1 MKYVGSKNKI
11 SKYIAPILQK
21 LIDDNN
27 VSVYYEPMCGGLNM
41 IDKIK
46 CKYRIGN
53 DIHPEL
59 IAMWKALQS
68 GWKPPEHISE
78 EEYNLVR
85 LNKNKYPDYY
95 VGFVGFMAGFGGK
108 YYGGFPRGKKPDGT
122 PRDYTN
128 EAIRNILK
136 QLHSVMDVK
145 LICRDYF
152 DINMNQLHNALIY
165 CDPPYRD
172 TTKYSTNG
180 FDYDKFYDWCREV
193 SEFNILCISEY
204 QMPSDFACIWAKS
217 VTTSLDISNIRHKNE
232 NRTEKLFMLNPHKY
246 GISEIQ
252 ITNNIP

>member
-1 MKYVGSKNKI
+1 MVIIKYVGSKNKI

-27 VSVYYEPMCGGLNM
+27 VSVYYEPFVGGCNM

-68 GWKPPEHISE
+68 GWQPPEHILE
-78 EEYNLVR
+78 KEYNLVR
-85 LNKNKYPDYY
+85 LNRDKYPDYY
-95 VGFVGFMAGFGGK
+95 VGFVGFMAGFGSKYFGGYSRGNDAKGK
-108 YYGGFPRGKKPDGT
+108 A
-122 PRDYTN
+122 RDIPN

-136 QLHSVMDVK
+136 QLPLVQDVK
-145 LICRDYF
+145 LICRDYR
-152 DINMNQLHNALIY
+152 DINMSHFNNTVIY
-165 CDPPYRD
+165 CDPPYKQ
-172 TTKYSTNG
+172 TTKYAVDK
-180 FDYDKFYDWCREV
+180 FDYDSFYNWCREV
-193 SEFNILCISEY
+193 SKINILCVSEY
-204 QMPSDFACIWAKS
+204 QMPSDFKCIWQKS
-217 VTTSLDISNIRHKNE
+217 VTTKLKVNVHE